1 MLANLISILILTAL
15 FQVSG
20 ALLSWLAIKKVNKH
34 HNTILLIEIII
45 MIIIAGEIIV
55 FSLAKSSYAWVG
67 FMTGIAAVAVLNRFV
82 PHKHADESERL
93 GFLVF
98 IAMCIHE
105 LPEGVA
111 FGSTFL
117 LDAKMGILTA
127 ALIALHNIPE
137 GSIVA
142 MHFLLKKK
150 VKHAFLLT
158 AITQA
163 LYIAGGIAAYV
174 FLVSV
179 SESAQAVSASIAAGA
194 MIYIAFEE
202 LKFLR

>member
-1 MLANLISILILTAL
+1 MLNNIIIVLLLTAL

-20 ALLSWLAIKKVNKH
+20 ALFSWLAIKKIDKH
-34 HNTILLIEIII
+34 HNTVLLIEIII

-55 FSLAKSSYAWVG
+55 FSAQQSKAAWIG
-67 FMTGIAAVAVLNRFV
+67 FIAGIAAVAALNRFV
-82 PHKHADESERL
+82 PHKHASESQRL

-111 FGSTFL
+111 FGSTFIM
-117 LDAKMGILTA
+117 DAKVGLLTA

-142 MHFLLKKK
+142 MPFLLKNK
-150 VKHAFLLT
+150 VRHAFTLT

-163 LYIAGGIAAYV
+163 LYILGGLGAYF
-174 FLVSV
+174 FLISV
-179 SESAQAVSASIAAGA
+179 STAAQAVSASIAAGA